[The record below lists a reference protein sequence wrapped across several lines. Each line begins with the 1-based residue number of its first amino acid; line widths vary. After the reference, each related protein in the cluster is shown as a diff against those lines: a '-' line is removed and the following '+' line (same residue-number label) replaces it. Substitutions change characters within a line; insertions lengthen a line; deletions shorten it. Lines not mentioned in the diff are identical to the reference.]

1 MRLVLATEE
10 EAMAWRSWG
19 FSFSRLKAL
28 NLDFLLCLSGFIFL
42 GLYFGVGVMLE
53 VALPRG
59 VRFGEAIELESAEI
73 VSSSV
78 LPKGSS
84 FASRSVSCSTFDCA
98 WVTGFFLLG
107 SCLCRATT
115 RSMPGLDW

>member
-10 EAMAWRSWG
+10 EAMVWRSWG
-19 FSFSRLKAL
+19 FSFSILKVL
-28 NLDFLLCLSGFIFL
+28 GLDFLLCLSGFTFL
-42 GLYFGVGVMLE
+42 GLYLGVGVMLAAALLLGVRLDE
-53 VALPRG
+53 PIEIDSPDTGSSSALPN
-59 VRFGEAIELESAEI
+59 
-73 VSSSV
+73 
-78 LPKGSS
+78 GSS

-107 SCLCRATT
+107 SCFWRATM